1 METVTGHWDGRDI
14 RDTLI
19 VLCPR
24 MSQLDPSN
32 MAWRDIGDIWDI
44 VPYLSHVPADAWQ
57 LEYEHK
63 LRLYQP
69 DERAIERRDLVKAL
83 PRKAKNLSI

>member
-14 RDTLI
+14 RDTYI

-24 MSQLDPSN
+24 MSQLDQSN

-44 VPYLSHVPADAWQ
+44 VPDLSLSQ
-57 LEYEHK
+57 QK
-63 LRLYQP
+63 LG
-69 DERAIERRDLVKAL
+69 
-83 PRKAKNLSI
+83 S